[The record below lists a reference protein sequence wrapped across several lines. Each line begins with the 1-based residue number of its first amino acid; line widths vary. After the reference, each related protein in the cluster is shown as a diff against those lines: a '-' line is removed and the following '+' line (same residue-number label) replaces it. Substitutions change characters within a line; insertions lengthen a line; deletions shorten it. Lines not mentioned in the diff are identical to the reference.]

1 MLKDD
6 EHVGALVVY
15 RREARPFS
23 EKQIGLLTNLAAQ
36 AVIAIENARLL
47 GELRQRTDELWRS
60 VGELKALGEVSQ
72 AVNST
77 LDLETVW
84 QPSSPRRYSFPART
98 PEPSTCSTS
107 GSANSICAPLTA

>member
-1 MLKDD
+1 M
-6 EHVGALVVY
+6 
-15 RREARPFS
+15 
-23 EKQIGLLTNLAAQ
+23 LTNLAAQ

-77 LDLETVW
+77 LDLETVLATIVTKAV
-84 QPSSPRRYSFPART
+84 QLSGT
-98 PEPSTCSTS
+98 EPEPSTCSTS